1 MNNFNLIKVGSNY
14 QEIPGRGERQ
24 KNEKYSRL
32 PLPYFH
38 IKENETLV
46 EIIEGPD
53 EPLPPPPPPLSQKMN
68 KEKRKK
74 ERMKVG

>member
-1 MNNFNLIKVGSNY
+1 MNNFNLIKVSTNVGSNY

-53 EPLPPPPPPLSQKMN
+53 EPLPPTNPPPLIPKN
-68 KEKRKK
+68 E
-74 ERMKVG
+74 